1 MSTTPPQLHIRGFQ
15 SLVTPTHWQ
24 ELITAGHRT
33 DVSGAR
39 RLLDQGDRSAVVHAL
54 VRGRV
59 RVTHAE
65 PEGKEALIAV
75 RGPGDLL
82 GEYAQ
87 RDQGT
92 HMASVWTLEECTVAT
107 LTADAFERFIR
118 QRRLDDALQRYILLK
133 IRQVGE
139 RIWRASN
146 LQTEQRLAQ
155 LFLEAVNAAPGSP
168 APTVP
173 MSQGLIAD
181 SLGVTRRKVN
191 DLLAQWKER
200 GLVRTQPAPIAVLD
214 LAALTRRAH
223 LRLAWRTSHLK
234 VRSASHLALA
244 SAPRI
249 E

>member
-1 MSTTPPQLHIRGFQ
+1 VTTTPPHLHTRGFQ
-15 SLVTPTHWQ
+15 SLITHAHWR
-24 ELITAGHRT
+24 ELVGEGHRA
-33 DVSGAR
+33 DMRGGG

-65 PEGKEALIAV
+65 PDGKEALIAV

-87 RDQGT
+87 RDRGA
-92 HMASVWTLEECTVAT
+92 HMASVWTLEDCTVAT
-107 LTADAFERFIR
+107 LGADAFERFIR
-118 QRRLDDALQRYILLK
+118 RHRLDEALQRYILAK

-146 LQTEQRLAQ
+146 LQTEQRMAQ
-155 LFLEAVNAAPGSP
+155 LFLEAVNAAPGST
-168 APTVP
+168 PTVP

-191 DLLAQWKER
+191 ALLAQWKEH
-200 GLVRTQPAPIAVLD
+200 GLVRTRPAPIAVLD
-214 LAALTRRAH
+214 LAALARRAH
-223 LRLAWRTSHLK
+223 LR
-234 VRSASHLALA
+234 
-244 SAPRI
+244 
-249 E
+249 